1 MSGVAPGGGVMRRMM
16 AQRAHLSSDMV
27 KRILDENQQLLLA
40 VMVSKESL
48 VASLPIVFPT

>member
-1 MSGVAPGGGVMRRMM
+1 MAGLAAAGGMRRIM

-40 VMVSKESL
+40 VMVSNYPMHAL
-48 VASLPIVFPT
+48 VFFLLQ

>member
-1 MSGVAPGGGVMRRMM
+1 MAGLAAAGGGATMRRIM

-40 VMVSKESL
+40 VMVSFFL
-48 VASLPIVFPT
+48 HG